1 MIAVKKPNNSLLK
14 GGENEVLTAILENSL
29 YLQFAFAGC
38 IALAILTLP
47 LKDIISVGF
56 YDISDFFVTGMIAF
70 FITYGILVTNLITVS
85 IWLFVG
91 IFFVVM
97 VAIMLMNIL
106 VILPFKSRAENS
118 TITSI
123 HELEGKEAKVSIP
136 ITLNGTGEVIVS
148 TGFTRVNKMA
158 KIYDNT
164 DNITEIPKNENVL
177 IMDVSN
183 NILYVLPYTN
193 SIKAIGKPT
202 PTWNKKQKK

>member
-1 MIAVKKPNNSLLK
+1 M
-14 GGENEVLTAILENSL
+14 LTTILEDPL

-56 YDISDFFVTGMIAF
+56 YDISDFFVTGMITF
-70 FITYGILVTNLITVS
+70 FITYGILVTDRLKVS
-85 IWLFVG
+85 IWLFTG
-91 IFFVVM
+91 IFFVIM
-97 VAIMLMNIL
+97 VIIMLMNIL
-106 VILPFKSRAENS
+106 VILPFKNRAENS
-118 TITSI
+118 NITSI
-123 HELEGKEAKVSIP
+123 YELEGKEAKVSIP

-164 DNITEIPKNENVL
+164 DGVTDIQKNENVL
-177 IMDVSN
+177 IMDVRD

-193 SIKAIGKPT
+193 SIKTIGKPK

>member
-1 MIAVKKPNNSLLK
+1 M
-14 GGENEVLTAILENSL
+14 LTTILEDPL

-70 FITYGILVTNLITVS
+70 FITYGVLVTNLATVS

-91 IFFVVM
+91 VFLAVM
-97 VAIMLMNIL
+97 VVIMLMNIL

-123 HELEGKEAKVSIP
+123 HELEGKEATVSIP

-164 DNITEIPKNENVL
+164 DNITVIPKNENVL

-202 PTWNKKQKK
+202 PTWNKKPKK

>member
-1 MIAVKKPNNSLLK
+1 M
-14 GGENEVLTAILENSL
+14 LTTILEDPL

-70 FITYGILVTNLITVS
+70 FITYGILLTNRSIVS
-85 IWLFVG
+85 IWLFAG
-91 IFFVVM
+91 IFFVSM
-97 VAIMLMNIL
+97 IIIMLMNIL
-106 VILPFKSRAENS
+106 VILPFKNRAENS
-118 TITSI
+118 SITSI
-123 HELEGKEAKVSIP
+123 YELEGKEAKVSIP

-164 DNITEIPKNENVL
+164 DGITDIPKNENVL
-177 IMDVSN
+177 IMDVSD

-193 SIKAIGKPT
+193 SIKTIGKPM
-202 PTWNKKQKK
+202 PTWNKKPKK

>member
-1 MIAVKKPNNSLLK
+1 M
-14 GGENEVLTAILENSL
+14 LTTILEDPLS
-29 YLQFAFAGC
+29 LQFAFAGC

-70 FITYGILVTNLITVS
+70 FITYGVLVTNLATVS

-91 IFFVVM
+91 VFLAVM
-97 VAIMLMNIL
+97 VVIMLMNIL
-106 VILPFKSRAENS
+106 VILPFKRRAENS

-123 HELEGKEAKVSIP
+123 HELEGKEATVSIP

-164 DNITEIPKNENVL
+164 DNITVIPKNENVL

-202 PTWNKKQKK
+202 PTWNKKPKK

>member
-1 MIAVKKPNNSLLK
+1 MK
-14 GGENEVLTAILENSL
+14 GGENNVLNTILQDPL

-70 FITYGILVTNLITVS
+70 FITYGILVTDRLAVS

-91 IFFVVM
+91 IFFVIM
-97 VAIMLMNIL
+97 IFIMLMNIL
-106 VILPFKSRAENS
+106 VILPFKNRAENS
-118 TITSI
+118 SITSI
-123 HELEGKEAKVSIP
+123 YELEGKEAKVSIP
-136 ITLNGTGEVIVS
+136 ITLNGTGEVVVS

-158 KIYDNT
+158 RIYDNT
-164 DNITEIPKNENVL
+164 DDITDIPKNENVL
-177 IMDVSN
+177 IMDVRD

-193 SIKAIGKPT
+193 SIKTIGKPT
-202 PTWNKKQKK
+202 PTWNKKQKN

>member
-1 MIAVKKPNNSLLK
+1 M
-14 GGENEVLTAILENSL
+14 LTTILEDPL

-47 LKDIISVGF
+47 LKDIISIGF
-56 YDISDFFVTGMIAF
+56 YDISDFFVTAMIAF
-70 FITYGILVTNLITVS
+70 FITYGILVTNHTAVS

-91 IFFVVM
+91 IFFAIMVV
-97 VAIMLMNIL
+97 IMLMNIL

-118 TITSI
+118 NITSI

-148 TGFTRVNKMA
+148 TGFSRINKMA
-158 KIYDNT
+158 KIYENT
-164 DNITEIPKNENVL
+164 DGITDIPKNENVL
-177 IMDVSN
+177 VMDVSD

-193 SIKAIGKPT
+193 SIKTIGKPK
-202 PTWNKKQKK
+202 PTWNEKQRK

>member
-1 MIAVKKPNNSLLK
+1 M
-14 GGENEVLTAILENSL
+14 LTTILENPL

-38 IALAILTLP
+38 IALAILTLQ

-70 FITYGILVTNLITVS
+70 FITYGVLVTSRAPVS
-85 IWLFVG
+85 IWLFAG
-91 IFFVVM
+91 IFFAIMVV
-97 VAIMLMNIL
+97 IMLMNIL

-118 TITSI
+118 NVTSI
-123 HELEGKEAKVSIP
+123 HDLEGKEATVSIP

-164 DNITEIPKNENVL
+164 DNITDIPKNENVL
-177 IMDVSN
+177 IMDVRD

-193 SIKAIGKPT
+193 SIKTIGQPK
-202 PTWNKKQKK
+202 PTWNEKQRK

>member
-1 MIAVKKPNNSLLK
+1 M
-14 GGENEVLTAILENSL
+14 LTTILEDPL

-70 FITYGILVTNLITVS
+70 FITYGVLVANLATVS

-91 IFFVVM
+91 VFLAVM
-97 VAIMLMNIL
+97 VVIMLMNIL

-118 TITSI
+118 TTTSI
-123 HELEGKEAKVSIP
+123 HELEGKEATVSIP

-164 DNITEIPKNENVL
+164 DNITVIPKNENVL

-202 PTWNKKQKK
+202 PTWNKKPKK

>member
-1 MIAVKKPNNSLLK
+1 M
-14 GGENEVLTAILENSL
+14 LTTILEDPL

-70 FITYGILVTNLITVS
+70 FITYGVLVANLATVS

-91 IFFVVM
+91 VFLAVM
-97 VAIMLMNIL
+97 VVIMLMNIL

-118 TITSI
+118 TTTSI
-123 HELEGKEAKVSIP
+123 HELEGKEATVSIP

-202 PTWNKKQKK
+202 PTWNKKPKK

>member
-1 MIAVKKPNNSLLK
+1 M
-14 GGENEVLTAILENSL
+14 TTILEDPL

-70 FITYGILVTNLITVS
+70 FITYGILLTNRSIVS
-85 IWLFVG
+85 IWLFAG
-91 IFFVVM
+91 IFFVSM
-97 VAIMLMNIL
+97 IIIMLMNIL
-106 VILPFKSRAENS
+106 VILPFKNRAENS
-118 TITSI
+118 SITSI
-123 HELEGKEAKVSIP
+123 YELEGKEAKVSIP

-164 DNITEIPKNENVL
+164 DGITDIPKNENVL
-177 IMDVSN
+177 IMDISD

-193 SIKAIGKPT
+193 SIKTIGKPM

>member
-1 MIAVKKPNNSLLK
+1 M
-14 GGENEVLTAILENSL
+14 LTTILEDPL

-70 FITYGILVTNLITVS
+70 FITYGVLMTNRALVS

-91 IFFVVM
+91 IFFVLM
-97 VAIMLMNIL
+97 VIIMLMNIL

-118 TITSI
+118 NVTSI

-164 DNITEIPKNENVL
+164 DNITEIQKNENVL

-202 PTWNKKQKK
+202 PTWNEKQIK

>member
-1 MIAVKKPNNSLLK
+1 M
-14 GGENEVLTAILENSL
+14 LTTILEDPL

-70 FITYGILVTNLITVS
+70 FITYGVLVTNLATVS

-91 IFFVVM
+91 VFLAVM
-97 VAIMLMNIL
+97 VVIMLMNIL
-106 VILPFKSRAENS
+106 VILPFKRRAENS

-123 HELEGKEAKVSIP
+123 HELEGKEATVSIP

-164 DNITEIPKNENVL
+164 DNITVIPKNENVL

-202 PTWNKKQKK
+202 PTWNKKPKK

>member
-1 MIAVKKPNNSLLK
+1 M
-14 GGENEVLTAILENSL
+14 LTTILEDPL

-70 FITYGILVTNLITVS
+70 FITYGVLVTNRATVT
-85 IWLFVG
+85 IWLFLS
-91 IFFVVM
+91 IFFVIV
-97 VAIMLMNIL
+97 VVIMLMNIL

-118 TITSI
+118 NITSI
-123 HELEGKEAKVSIP
+123 HDLEGKEAKVSIP

-164 DNITEIPKNENVL
+164 DNITDIPKNENVL
-177 IMDVSN
+177 IMDVN
-183 NILYVLPYTN
+183 DNILYVLPYTN

>member
-1 MIAVKKPNNSLLK
+1 M
-14 GGENEVLTAILENSL
+14 LTTILEDPL

-70 FITYGILVTNLITVS
+70 FITYGVLVANLATVS

-91 IFFVVM
+91 VFLAVM
-97 VAIMLMNIL
+97 VVIMLMNIL

-118 TITSI
+118 TTTSI
-123 HELEGKEAKVSIP
+123 HELEGKEATVSIP

>member
-29 YLQFAFAGC
+29 YLQFAFTGC

>member
-1 MIAVKKPNNSLLK
+1 M
-14 GGENEVLTAILENSL
+14 LTTILEDPL

-47 LKDIISVGF
+47 LKDIISIGF

-70 FITYGILVTNLITVS
+70 FITYGVLVTNLATVS
-85 IWLFVG
+85 LWLFVG
-91 IFFVVM
+91 IFFAIMVV
-97 VAIMLMNIL
+97 IMLMNIL
-106 VILPFKSRAENS
+106 AILPFKSRAENS
-118 TITSI
+118 NITSI
-123 HELEGKEAKVSIP
+123 HDLEGKEATVSIP

-164 DNITEIPKNENVL
+164 DNITEILKKENVL
-177 IMDVSN
+177 VMDVSN

>member
-1 MIAVKKPNNSLLK
+1 M
-14 GGENEVLTAILENSL
+14 LTTILEDPL

-47 LKDIISVGF
+47 LKDIISIGF

-70 FITYGILVTNLITVS
+70 FITYGVLVTNLATVS
-85 IWLFVG
+85 LWLFVG
-91 IFFVVM
+91 IFLAVM
-97 VAIMLMNIL
+97 VVIMLMNIL

-118 TITSI
+118 NITSI
-123 HELEGKEAKVSIP
+123 HDLEGKEATVSIP

-164 DNITEIPKNENVL
+164 DNITEILKKENVL
-177 IMDVSN
+177 VMDVSN

>member
-1 MIAVKKPNNSLLK
+1 M
-14 GGENEVLTAILENSL
+14 LTAILEDPL

-70 FITYGILVTNLITVS
+70 FITYGVLMTNDAPIS
-85 IWLFVG
+85 IWLFAG
-91 IFFVVM
+91 IFFAIM
-97 VAIMLMNIL
+97 IIIMLMNIL
-106 VILPFKSRAENS
+106 VILPFKSRAENTS
-118 TITSI
+118 ITSI
-123 HELEGKEAKVSIP
+123 QELEGKEAKVSIP

-148 TGFTRVNKMA
+148 TGFKRVNKMA
-158 KIYDNT
+158 KIFENT
-164 DNITEIPKNENVL
+164 DGITNIPKNENVL
-177 IMDVSN
+177 IMEVSN

-202 PTWNKKQKK
+202 PTWNEKHKK

>member
-1 MIAVKKPNNSLLK
+1 M
-14 GGENEVLTAILENSL
+14 LTTILEDPL

-70 FITYGILVTNLITVS
+70 FITYGVLVTNLATVS

-91 IFFVVM
+91 VFLAVM
-97 VAIMLMNIL
+97 IVIMLMNIL

-123 HELEGKEAKVSIP
+123 HELEGKEATVSIP

-202 PTWNKKQKK
+202 PTWNKKQRK

>member
-1 MIAVKKPNNSLLK
+1 M
-14 GGENEVLTAILENSL
+14 LTTILEDPL

-70 FITYGILVTNLITVS
+70 FITYGILLTNRSIVS
-85 IWLFVG
+85 IWLFAG
-91 IFFVVM
+91 IFFVSM
-97 VAIMLMNIL
+97 IIIMLMNIL
-106 VILPFKSRAENS
+106 VILPFKNRAENS
-118 TITSI
+118 SITSI
-123 HELEGKEAKVSIP
+123 YELEGKEAKVSIP

-164 DNITEIPKNENVL
+164 DGITDIPKNENVL
-177 IMDVSN
+177 IMDISD

-193 SIKAIGKPT
+193 SIKTIGKPM

>member
-1 MIAVKKPNNSLLK
+1 MLFDLKK
-14 GGENEVLTAILENSL
+14 VLTTILEDPL

-70 FITYGILVTNLITVS
+70 FITYGILLTNRSIVS
-85 IWLFVG
+85 IWLFAG
-91 IFFVVM
+91 IFFVSM
-97 VAIMLMNIL
+97 IIIMLMNIL
-106 VILPFKSRAENS
+106 VILPFKNRAENS
-118 TITSI
+118 SITSI
-123 HELEGKEAKVSIP
+123 YELEGKEAKVSIP

-164 DNITEIPKNENVL
+164 DGITDIPKNENVL
-177 IMDVSN
+177 IMDVRD

-193 SIKAIGKPT
+193 SIKTIGKPM
-202 PTWNKKQKK
+202 PTWNKK

>member
-1 MIAVKKPNNSLLK
+1 MK
-14 GGENEVLTAILENSL
+14 GGETEVLTTILENPL

-70 FITYGILVTNLITVS
+70 FITYGVLVTNPLAVS

-91 IFFVVM
+91 IFFVLM

-118 TITSI
+118 NITSI

-148 TGFTRVNKMA
+148 TGFTRINKMA

-202 PTWNKKQKK
+202 PTWNKKQKR

>member
-1 MIAVKKPNNSLLK
+1 M
-14 GGENEVLTAILENSL
+14 LTTILEDPL

-38 IALAILTLP
+38 IALAILALP

-70 FITYGILVTNLITVS
+70 FITYGILLTNRSIVS
-85 IWLFVG
+85 IWLFAG
-91 IFFVVM
+91 IFFVSM
-97 VAIMLMNIL
+97 IIIMLMNIL
-106 VILPFKSRAENS
+106 VILPFKNHAENS
-118 TITSI
+118 SITSI
-123 HELEGKEAKVSIP
+123 YELEGKEAKVSIP

-164 DNITEIPKNENVL
+164 DGITDIPKNENVL
-177 IMDVSN
+177 IMDVSD

-193 SIKAIGKPT
+193 SIKTIGKPM
-202 PTWNKKQKK
+202 PTWNKKPKK

>member
-1 MIAVKKPNNSLLK
+1 M
-14 GGENEVLTAILENSL
+14 LTTILEDPL

-47 LKDIISVGF
+47 LKDIITIGF

-70 FITYGILVTNLITVS
+70 FITYGVLVTNLATVS
-85 IWLFVG
+85 LWLFVG
-91 IFFVVM
+91 IFLAVM
-97 VAIMLMNIL
+97 VVIMLMNIL

-118 TITSI
+118 NITSI
-123 HELEGKEAKVSIP
+123 HDLEGKEATVSIP

-164 DNITEIPKNENVL
+164 DNITEILKKENVL
-177 IMDVSN
+177 VMDVSN

-202 PTWNKKQKK
+202 PTWNEKPKK

>member
-1 MIAVKKPNNSLLK
+1 M
-14 GGENEVLTAILENSL
+14 LTTILEDPLS
-29 YLQFAFAGC
+29 LQFAFAGC

-70 FITYGILVTNLITVS
+70 FITYGVLVANLATVS

-91 IFFVVM
+91 VFLAVM
-97 VAIMLMNIL
+97 VVIMLMNIL

-118 TITSI
+118 TTTSI
-123 HELEGKEAKVSIP
+123 HELEGKEATVSIP

-164 DNITEIPKNENVL
+164 DNITVIPKNENVL

-202 PTWNKKQKK
+202 PTWNKKPKK

>member
-1 MIAVKKPNNSLLK
+1 M
-14 GGENEVLTAILENSL
+14 LTAILENSL
-29 YLQFAFAGC
+29 YLQFAFTGC